1 MSKINFWQGM
11 LILAFVSAAALSG
24 CRSEES
30 PEELSPLIGA
40 WVNDTG
46 LLKQFHRNGNW
57 EISVEG
63 VPNVR
68 GTFTVDGDTITR
80 RMTHLHGGVFD
91 DLEPKWHSEREL
103 QSAIFRNQ
111 SVLFSF
117 QILIPFE
124 RQTEI
129 YTYSISG
136 DTVTFTYTGTDWD
149 ADETFIQT
157 FTRR

>member
-1 MSKINFWQGM
+1 MSKYNFWQGV
-11 LILAFVSAAALSG
+11 LIIAFVSAVALSG
-24 CRSEES
+24 CRREE
-30 PEELSPLIGA
+30 SPLIGT

-46 LLKQFHRNGNW
+46 LEKQFHRNGNW

-63 VPNVR
+63 TPNVK

-80 RMTHLHGGVFD
+80 RMTYLHGGVFE
-91 DLEPKWHSEREL
+91 DLEPIWYSEREL

-129 YTYSISG
+129 YTFSISG

-149 ADETFIQT
+149 ADEIFIHTFS
-157 FTRR
+157 RK